1 MVNYVQNFLFEIW
14 KWEGAM
20 SSKDTAKVLAFA
32 SIDIDNK
39 LIGIDRSIDK
49 GGIEEIH
56 LYSRRK
62 EEQPDQS
69 LTLSEVELLELLQ
82 QAIKKGVLRR
92 DFIGRLRERMEI

>member
-1 MVNYVQNFLFEIW
+1 
-14 KWEGAM
+14 M

-32 SIDIDNK
+32 SIDIDNR
-39 LIGIDRSIDK
+39 LIGIERSIDK
-49 GGIEEIH
+49 GGVEEIH
-56 LYSRRK
+56 LYSRSN